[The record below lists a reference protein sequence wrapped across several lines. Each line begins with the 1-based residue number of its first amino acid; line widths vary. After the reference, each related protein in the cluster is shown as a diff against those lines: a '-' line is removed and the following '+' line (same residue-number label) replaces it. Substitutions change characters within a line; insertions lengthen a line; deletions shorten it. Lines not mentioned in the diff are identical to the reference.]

1 MNDLSSEHNNAAGI
15 DPTPA
20 NGERE
25 KLSGLSR
32 GENQPSFDAHRY
44 TKLIRS
50 LKIILPLLA
59 LCIVAVL
66 FTSNMFDSKTITPE
80 AIQEDVTPVAG
91 TNQLVNPRFDSVDE
105 KNQPYTITA
114 ESALQNLKSERK
126 DLTKPLADIVLNSGQ
141 WVAMQSDKG
150 VFNQKTQ
157 KLRLD
162 ENVRLYHDAGYQF
175 SLQAV
180 DIDLKANTAV
190 SDTQVNGHGPMGTL
204 DAKGLQANGE
214 TEQLVFIGPAKLV
227 LYDTDNNS
235 IGKVFSP

>member
-15 DPTPA
+15 EPGPA
-20 NGERE
+20 GDERE
-25 KLSGLSR
+25 KLSGLSL
-32 GENQPSFDAHRY
+32 GENRPRAEVHRY

-66 FTSNMFDSKTITPE
+66 FTSNMFDNKAIAPDT
-80 AIQEDVTPVAG
+80 IQEDVTPVAG

-114 ESALQNLKSERK
+114 ESALQNLKSERI

-141 WVAMQSDKG
+141 WLAVQSDKG

-162 ENVRLYHDAGYQF
+162 ENVHLYHDAGYQF
-175 SLQAV
+175 SLQTV

>member
-15 DPTPA
+15 KSAPA
-20 NGERE
+20 AGERE

-32 GENQPSFDAHRY
+32 GENRSNTDVHRY

-50 LKIILPLLA
+50 LKIILPLIA

-66 FTSNMFDSKTITPE
+66 FTSNMFEGDALAPK
-80 AIQEDVTPVAG
+80 ALQEDVTPVAG

-114 ESALQNLKSERK
+114 ESALQNLKSERIALK
-126 DLTKPLADIVLNSGQ
+126 KPLADIVLNSGQ
-141 WVAMQSDKG
+141 WIALQSDTG
-150 VFNQKTQ
+150 EFNQKTQ
-157 KLRLD
+157 KLHLD

-175 SLQAV
+175 SMQTV

-190 SDTQVNGHGPMGTL
+190 SDTHVEGHGPMGTL